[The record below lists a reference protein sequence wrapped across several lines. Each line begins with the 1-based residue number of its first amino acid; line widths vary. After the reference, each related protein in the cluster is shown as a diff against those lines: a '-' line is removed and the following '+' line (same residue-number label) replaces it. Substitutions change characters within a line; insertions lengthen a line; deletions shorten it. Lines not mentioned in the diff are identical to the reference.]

1 MSARKNLLHALR
13 WLGVAVMLVAGSQ
26 AHAEP
31 YLAAQMGLK
40 CGMCH
45 VNPTGGGMRSV
56 FGNTFA
62 QTTLAAKRIGAPEDL
77 WTGQVMKFLSVGG
90 NARANYNW
98 QDAPHQKGTNEF
110 DVEEARAYLDFG
122 VIPNRLSV
130 YLDQRFAPGN
140 STNLEANIR
149 YWVKENTLYVK
160 AGRMYL
166 PFGYRFEDDNSFVRA
181 LSGINMQAP
190 DEGVEVG
197 LESGNWTAQLAVS
210 NGAGGGV
217 ENDAGKQVVTRV
229 EFVQSKWRAGAS
241 VLYND
246 TDLGARTG
254 AGVFGAFNLGPVTL
268 LGEVDYIDDDSIGVD
283 GTQLMATLAEA
294 DWKVA
299 QGHNV
304 KLTYEWLEPNDDVDE
319 DEQTRA
325 SLLYEW
331 SPIQFVQIRAGVR
344 VYDGI
349 PQNDN
354 QNRKQAFIQLHGF
367 F

>member
-1 MSARKNLLHALR
+1 MSVRKLVPWMVATVLLA
-13 WLGVAVMLVAGSQ
+13 MAGT
-26 AHAEP
+26 ANAEP

-40 CGMCH
+40 CAMCH
-45 VNPTGGGMRSV
+45 VNPTGGGMRTV

-62 QTTLAAKRIGAPEDL
+62 QTQLAEKRIGGDDDL

-98 QDAPHQKGTNEF
+98 EDVPHQEGTNDF

-122 VIPNRLSV
+122 VIPNRLSI

-140 STNLEANIR
+140 ATNMEANVR
-149 YWVKENTLYVK
+149 YWIKENTFYVK

-166 PFGYRFEDDNSFVRA
+166 PFGYRFEDDNAFVRQ

-197 LESGNWTAQLAVS
+197 LESGSWTAQLAIS
-210 NGAGGGV
+210 NGAGGGNEV
-217 ENDAGKQVVTRV
+217 DPGKQATTRV

-246 TDLGARTG
+246 TDLGSRTG
-254 AGVFGAFNLGPVTL
+254 FGGFGALTLGPVVL
-268 LGEVDYIDDDSIGVD
+268 LGEVDWFDDESIGD
-283 GTQLMATLAEA
+283 GKLMATLAEA
-294 DWKVA
+294 DWKLK
-299 QGHNV
+299 QGHNL

-331 SPIQFVQIRAGVR
+331 SPIQFIQLRAGVR

-354 QNRKQAFIQLHGF
+354 QNRKQAFLQLHGF

>member
-1 MSARKNLLHALR
+1 MLIKNLVR
-13 WLGVAVMLVAGSQ
+13 WLGVALLLAGMQ

-40 CGMCH
+40 CGSCH
-45 VNPTGGGMRSV
+45 VNPTGGGMRNV

-62 QTTLAAKRIGAPEDL
+62 QTTLAQKRIGPEEDL

-98 QDAPHQKGTNEF
+98 QDAPHQQGTNEF

-140 STNLEANIR
+140 STNLEANVR
-149 YWVKENTLYVK
+149 FWVKENTFYVK

-166 PFGYRFEDDNSFVRA
+166 PFGYRFEDDNAFVRQ

-190 DEGVEVG
+190 DEGVEAG
-197 LESGNWTAQLAVS
+197 FESGNWTAQIAVS
-210 NGAGGGV
+210 NGAGGGA
-217 ENDAGKQVVTRV
+217 ETDPGKQITSRM
-229 EFVQSKWRAGAS
+229 EFVQSKWRGGVS

-254 AGVFGAFNLGPVTL
+254 AGAFGAFNLGPVTL
-268 LGEVDYIDDDSIGVD
+268 LGEVDYFDDDSIGPN
-283 GTQLMATLAEA
+283 GTKLMATLAEA
-294 DWKVA
+294 DWKLA
-299 QGHNV
+299 QGHNL

-319 DEQTRA
+319 DEQTRT

-354 QNRKQAFIQLHGF
+354 QNRKQAFVQLHGF

>member
-1 MSARKNLLHALR
+1 MSLKKNLFSWMA
-13 WLGVAVMLVAGSQ
+13 VAGLLALAGT

-40 CGMCH
+40 CVQCH

-62 QTTLAAKRIGAPEDL
+62 QTTLAQTRIGSEEDL

-90 NARANYNW
+90 NARADYNYVDVPN
-98 QDAPHQKGTNEF
+98 QDQTNEF

-130 YLDQRFAPGN
+130 YIDQRVAPGN

-149 YWVKENTLYVK
+149 YWIKENAFYVK
-160 AGRMYL
+160 GGRMYL
-166 PFGYRFEDDNSFVRA
+166 PFGYRFEDDNAFVRQ

-190 DEGVEVG
+190 DEGVELG
-197 LESGNWTAQLAVS
+197 FESGSWTAQAALS
-210 NGAGGGV
+210 NGSGGDGDV
-217 ENDAGKQVVTRV
+217 DNGKQITLRA
-229 EFVQSKWRAGAS
+229 EFVQSIWRVGAS
-241 VLYND
+241 ALYND

-254 AGVFGAFNLGPVTL
+254 AGGFGAVKLGPVVL
-268 LGEVDYIDDDSIGVD
+268 LGEIDYFDDDSIND
-283 GTQLMATLAEA
+283 GTKLMATLVEA
-294 DWKVA
+294 DWNLMK
-299 QGHNV
+299 GHNL

-319 DEQTRA
+319 DEQTRT

-331 SPIQFVQIRAGVR
+331 SPIQFIQLRAGVR
-344 VYDGI
+344 IYDGI

-354 QNRKQAFIQLHGF
+354 QNRKQAFLQLHGF

>member
-1 MSARKNLLHALR
+1 MSVQKLVPWMVLAALL
-13 WLGVAVMLVAGSQ
+13 AVSGTAS
-26 AHAEP
+26 AEP

-40 CGMCH
+40 CAQCH
-45 VNPTGGGMRSV
+45 VNPSGGGMRTV

-62 QTTLAAKRIGAPEDL
+62 QTQLAAKRIGGDEDL

-90 NARANYNW
+90 NARANYNYV
-98 QDAPHQKGTNEF
+98 DVPHQPSTNDF
-110 DVEEARAYLDFG
+110 DVEEARVYLDFG

-130 YLDQRFAPGN
+130 YVDQRVAPGN
-140 STNLEANIR
+140 STNMEANVR
-149 YWVKENTLYVK
+149 YWIKENTFYVK
-160 AGRMYL
+160 AGQMYL
-166 PFGYRFEDDNSFVRA
+166 PFGYRFEDDSAFVRS
-181 LSGINMQAP
+181 LSGINMQTP
-190 DEGVEVG
+190 DDGVEFG
-197 LESGNWTAQLAVS
+197 IESGSWTAQVALS
-210 NGAGGGV
+210 NGAGGGT
-217 ENDAGKQVVTRV
+217 EIDHGKQITTRA

-254 AGVFGAFNLGPVTL
+254 VGGFAAVALGPVVL
-268 LGEVDYIDDDSIGVD
+268 LGEVDYIDDDSIGAD
-283 GTQLMATLAEA
+283 GTKLMATLAEA
-294 DWKVA
+294 DWKLM
-299 QGHNV
+299 QGHNL

-331 SPIQFVQIRAGVR
+331 SPIQFIQLRGGVR

-354 QNRKQAFIQLHGF
+354 QNRTQAFLQLHGF

>member
-1 MSARKNLLHALR
+1 MISRTSLAAWMAAAALLLC
-13 WLGVAVMLVAGSQ
+13 SQ
-26 AHAEP
+26 ANAEP
-31 YLAAQMGLK
+31 YLAAQMGFK
-40 CGMCH
+40 CVQCH
-45 VNPTGGGMRSV
+45 VNPTGGGLRNV
-56 FGNTFA
+56 YGNTFA
-62 QTTLAAKRIGAPEDL
+62 QTVMARKRIGAEEDL

-98 QDAPHQKGTNEF
+98 EEVPNQDSTNDFE
-110 DVEEARAYLDFG
+110 VEEARAYFDFG

-140 STNLEANIR
+140 STNLEANVRFWI
-149 YWVKENTLYVK
+149 KENSMYVK

-166 PFGYRFEDDNSFVRA
+166 PFGYRLEDDGAFVRS
-181 LSGINMQAP
+181 LSGINMQSP
-190 DEGVEVG
+190 DEGAEFG
-197 LESGNWTAQLAVS
+197 FESASWTAQVAIS
-210 NGAGGGV
+210 NGAGGGT
-217 ENDAGKQVVTRV
+217 EIDSGKQLTTRA
-229 EFVQSKWRAGAS
+229 EFVRSRWRAGAS
-241 VLYND
+241 LLYND
-246 TDLGARTG
+246 TDLGSRSG

-268 LGEVDYIDDDSIGVD
+268 LGEVDYFDDESIGD
-283 GTQLMATLAEA
+283 GKLMATLAEA

-299 QGHNV
+299 QGHNL
-304 KLTYEWLEPNDDVDE
+304 KLTYEWLEPNDDLDE

-331 SPIQFVQIRAGVR
+331 SPIQFVQLRAGVR

-354 QNRKQAFIQLHGF
+354 QNRKQAFLQLHGF

>member
-1 MSARKNLLHALR
+1 
-13 WLGVAVMLVAGSQ
+13 
-26 AHAEP
+26 
-31 YLAAQMGLK
+31 MGLK
-40 CGMCH
+40 CAQCH

-62 QTTLAAKRIGAPEDL
+62 QTTLAQKRIGSEEDL

-98 QDAPHQKGTNEF
+98 EEVPNQGDTNDF

-130 YLDQRFAPGN
+130 YIDQRVAPGN

-149 YWVKENTLYVK
+149 YWVKENAFYVK

-166 PFGYRFEDDNSFVRA
+166 PFGYRLEDDNAFVRQ

-190 DEGVEVG
+190 DEGLELG
-197 LESGNWTAQLAVS
+197 LESGSWTAQVAIS
-210 NGAGGGV
+210 NGAGGGS
-217 ENDAGKQVVTRV
+217 ETDHGKQITTRA
-229 EFVQSKWRAGAS
+229 EFVRPGGAPAPACSTTTRISARAPVSG
-241 VLYND
+241 
-246 TDLGARTG
+246 G
-254 AGVFGAFNLGPVTL
+254 FGAFNLGPVTL
-268 LGEVDYIDDDSIGVD
+268 LGEVDYFDDESIGD
-283 GTQLMATLAEA
+283 GKLLATLAEA
-294 DWKVA
+294 DWKLM
-299 QGHNV
+299 QGHNL
-304 KLTYEWLEPNDDVDE
+304 KLTYEWFEPNDDIDE
-319 DEQTRA
+319 DEQIRT

-331 SPIQFVQIRAGVR
+331 SPIQFIQLRAGVR
-344 VYDGI
+344 IYDGI

-354 QNRKQAFIQLHGF
+354 QNRKQAFLQLHGF